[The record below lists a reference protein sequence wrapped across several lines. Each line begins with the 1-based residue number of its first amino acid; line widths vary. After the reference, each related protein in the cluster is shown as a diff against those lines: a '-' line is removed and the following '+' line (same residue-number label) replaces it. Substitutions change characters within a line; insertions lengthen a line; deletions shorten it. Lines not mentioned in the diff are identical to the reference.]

1 MTVHKQK
8 EVGIDKQRK
17 HTNDIQ
23 NTTYEV
29 ETMSKQAKTLTQQ
42 ELRRVLDY
50 TATRKHS
57 VRNRALLMTTHL
69 SGMRVGEVASLR
81 NSDVLDAEGNIR
93 NEIRLSAEQTKGN
106 EARVVFVSDKLRK
119 ELELYTRLMRN
130 ANVNPALKFFY
141 SQKRTSDGFT
151 ANTLTQFFHY
161 LYKKAGIDGAS
172 SHSGRRTF
180 ITNLATKGV
189 GVRVLMSLAGHKNIS
204 TTQAYID
211 VNDEMKRRAVELA

>member
-1 MTVHKQK
+1 MTAHKQK

-57 VRNRALLMTTHL
+57 ERNRALLMTTHL

-119 ELELYTRLMRN
+119 ELELYTRLMSN
-130 ANVNPALKFFY
+130 ATINPALKFFY

-151 ANTLTQFFHY
+151 ANTLTHY
-161 LYKKAGIDGAS
+161 
-172 SHSGRRTF
+172 
-180 ITNLATKGV
+180 
-189 GVRVLMSLAGHKNIS
+189 
-204 TTQAYID
+204 
-211 VNDEMKRRAVELA
+211 

>member
-1 MTVHKQK
+1 MTTNRQK

-69 SGMRVGEVASLR
+69 SGTPSKRRCA
-81 NSDVLDAEGNIR
+81 NDIKP
-93 NEIRLSAEQTKGN
+93 IEQT
-106 EARVVFVSDKLRK
+106 F
-119 ELELYTRLMRN
+119 
-130 ANVNPALKFFY
+130 
-141 SQKRTSDGFT
+141 
-151 ANTLTQFFHY
+151 
-161 LYKKAGIDGAS
+161 
-172 SHSGRRTF
+172 
-180 ITNLATKGV
+180 
-189 GVRVLMSLAGHKNIS
+189 MS
-204 TTQAYID
+204 
-211 VNDEMKRRAVELA
+211 

>member
-1 MTVHKQK
+1 MTAHKQK

-119 ELELYTRLMRN
+119 ELELYIRSMNKATI
-130 ANVNPALKFFY
+130 NPTLKFFY
-141 SQKRTSDGFT
+141 SQKSSSDGFT

-161 LYKKAGIDGAS
+161 LYKRAGVDGAS

-180 ITNLATKGV
+180 ITNLASKGV
-189 GVRVLMSLAGHKNIS
+189 GVRVIMGLSGHKALS
-204 TTQAYID
+204 SVQCYID
-211 VNDEMKRRAVELA
+211 CNSDLMRNAVELV